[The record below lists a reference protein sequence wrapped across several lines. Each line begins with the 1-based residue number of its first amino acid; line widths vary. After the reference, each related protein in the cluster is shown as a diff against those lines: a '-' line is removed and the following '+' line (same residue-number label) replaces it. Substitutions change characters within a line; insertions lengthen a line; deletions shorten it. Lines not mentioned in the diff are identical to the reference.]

1 MKKKQRLLT
10 LEELWD
16 IEAKHPFSAG
26 NPKSLLA
33 WVAVRNTPSRKKKPA
48 SAKAKVPA

>member
-1 MKKKQRLLT
+1 MKKKQRVLT

-33 WVAVRNTPSRKKKPA
+33 WAAVGSRPARKRKPTATKVKVAA
-48 SAKAKVPA
+48 